1 MVIWCGLKR
10 GLDKESAG
18 YLYRNK
24 VP

>member
-1 MVIWCGLKR
+1 VIWCGLKR